1 VDDALIARLTHGGS
15 LFTARFARHVTYR
28 ANNVLIFL
36 MAIIITL
43 DYDSVST
50 CRTLFAV
57 LGSDD
62 PRSRV
67 ASAGIGR
74 PLVSPL
80 HLQ

>member
-15 LFTARFARHVTYR
+15 LFTARFARHVSYS
-28 ANNVLIFL
+28 AYNVLIFL
-36 MAIIITL
+36 MVIIITL

-67 ASAGIGR
+67 AGACLGH
-74 PLVSPL
+74 PPVTPL
-80 HLQ
+80 HIK